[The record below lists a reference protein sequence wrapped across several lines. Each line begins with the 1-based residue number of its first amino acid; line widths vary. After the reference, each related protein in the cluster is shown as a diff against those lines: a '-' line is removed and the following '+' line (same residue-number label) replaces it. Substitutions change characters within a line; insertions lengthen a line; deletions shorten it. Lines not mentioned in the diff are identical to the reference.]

1 MVDGNSMEEH
11 RLKKCKSE
19 GPVQKPPTDDEIVNQ
34 LNLIMGKI
42 RETPPQNKQS
52 LVKTGQSSPK
62 AKNEVKLDSQEPKR
76 LSVLLNSPD
85 KKQKQNPAESGSAL
99 HGRQNSTVFSLGE
112 ILSP

>member
-1 MVDGNSMEEH
+1 MVNKISMEEH

-19 GPVQKPPTDDEIVNQ
+19 GPVQKPPADDEIVNQ
-34 LNLIMGKI
+34 LNQIMGKI
-42 RETPPQNKQS
+42 RETPPQNRPA

-62 AKNEVKLDSQEPKR
+62 ATNAGKIDSQEPKR

-85 KKQKQNPAESGSAL
+85 KKQKQNPAESGSVL
-99 HGRQNSTVFSLGE
+99 SGRQNSTTFSLGE